1 MKKALFSL
9 LIFGILFEPVYAIS
23 ADVKLYTNIVAVGLV
38 FIGLIIIVFS
48 KIFGNEKEVYIEKE
62 KNRIS
67 GLTDK
72 EKISE
77 IKEFNSDSIF
87 KTLPTFSIKK
97 YEEDTKKEIT
107 NKLKNNDN
115 SFNITDFKIIDFKEE
130 ENKYIIKSWASI
142 ETGTKKNKEKNF
154 YTITSTNTKIINKD
168 ARCPQCG
175 GKIKDITRLRCKHC
189 GSILPN
195 NNNINNDE
203 WITENIEKTN

>member
-77 IKEFNSDSIF
+77 IKELN
-87 KTLPTFSIKK
+87 
-97 YEEDTKKEIT
+97 
-107 NKLKNNDN
+107 
-115 SFNITDFKIIDFKEE
+115 
-130 ENKYIIKSWASI
+130 
-142 ETGTKKNKEKNF
+142 
-154 YTITSTNTKIINKD
+154 
-168 ARCPQCG
+168 
-175 GKIKDITRLRCKHC
+175 
-189 GSILPN
+189 
-195 NNNINNDE
+195 
-203 WITENIEKTN
+203 